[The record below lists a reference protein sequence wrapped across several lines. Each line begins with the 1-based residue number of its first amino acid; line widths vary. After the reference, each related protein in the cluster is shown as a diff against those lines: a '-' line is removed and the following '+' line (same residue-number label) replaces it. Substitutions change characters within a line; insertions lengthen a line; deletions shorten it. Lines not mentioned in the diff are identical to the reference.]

1 MKSEIL
7 APINYHNKLNSNS
20 IVMKITYGEVSFLF
34 TGDAEK
40 PEEEDIINS
49 GENLKSTVLKV
60 GHHGSKTSSSY
71 NFLSKV
77 KPAYAVISVAPDK
90 SNLPK
95 EIILNRLNKFCDK
108 IYRTDENGT
117 VIMRTDGKKIKFET
131 EK

>member
-1 MKSEIL
+1 M
-7 APINYHNKLNSNS
+7 
-20 IVMKITYGEVSFLF
+20 
-34 TGDAEK
+34 
-40 PEEEDIINS
+40 
-49 GENLKSTVLKV
+49 

-95 EIILNRLNKFCDK
+95 EIVLNRLNKFCDK